1 MFCNEAVQRVE
12 EDEESVFP
20 RWYAVV
26 GAGVGVCV
34 GPGVEKRV
42 CKCPCL
48 REVRAGGQC
57 VGLAVGRRQQD
68 NRRGLRVVSR
78 QVDLHAKRRRRSR
91 QEPEARCRIGG
102 VRCVLDGVQLEQQG
116 AVGDLCAD
124 PDILEHRQDQRHV
137 LVREDRVGVERLH
150 GGVEPVQNG
159 LHCLG
164 AAMAAMAAMTG
175 PRRSHWRPNG
185 LPEVLKMGGLET
197 CSRCEAGGPRL
208 RVAALAMAAGAALL
222 PAVKR
227 RGGRG

>member
-91 QEPEARCRIGG
+91 QEPEARCCIGG
-102 VRCVLDGVQLEQQG
+102 VRCVLDRVQLE
-116 AVGDLCAD
+116 
-124 PDILEHRQDQRHV
+124 
-137 LVREDRVGVERLH
+137 
-150 GGVEPVQNG
+150 
-159 LHCLG
+159 
-164 AAMAAMAAMTG
+164 
-175 PRRSHWRPNG
+175 
-185 LPEVLKMGGLET
+185 
-197 CSRCEAGGPRL
+197 
-208 RVAALAMAAGAALL
+208 
-222 PAVKR
+222 
-227 RGGRG
+227 